1 MRLKLHGDILRETK
15 MMRELGVGMIGYG
28 FMGKMHSY
36 AYASLPFIYDPPP
49 AEIRFAAVCAQSEKS
64 RNLAVERAGYAFSTD
79 DYREL
84 VTRDDVDI
92 VNVCTPNYLHR
103 EQVLAALEAGKHVYC
118 DKPLAMN
125 AAEAEQM
132 ANAANKAGTTCQVT
146 FHLRYSPAILRAKQL
161 VDEGF
166 LGDITAFRAAY
177 LHAGYVDPNRPISWR
192 TDKEKA
198 GGGALV
204 DLGSHVLDLLRHLM
218 GDFVRVRAELRTIIK
233 ERPIS
238 VGSDEKA
245 PVTVDDVA
253 LVELELPGG
262 VIGTMEVSRVAT
274 GAQDDMR
281 LEIHG
286 AKGAVRFDLMDPNW
300 LWVYDNTKPHAALG
314 GNRGWQRI
322 ETIQNYPMPASLP
335 GGRSPVGW
343 MRFHIASIYEFV
355 SRVADGRPG
364 SPSFEDGLAVQRIM
378 DAAIRSAETG
388 DWELL

>member
-245 PVTVDDVA
+245 PVTVDDMA

-355 SRVADGRPG
+355 SRVADGRLG
-364 SPSFEDGLAVQRIM
+364 SPSFEDGFAVQQIM